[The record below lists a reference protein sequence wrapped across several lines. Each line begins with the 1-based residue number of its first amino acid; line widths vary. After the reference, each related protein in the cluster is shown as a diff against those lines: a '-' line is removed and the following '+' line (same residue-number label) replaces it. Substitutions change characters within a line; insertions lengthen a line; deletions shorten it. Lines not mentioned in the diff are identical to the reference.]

1 MLCPVCAVELTIA
14 ERQGIE
20 IDYCPSCR
28 GIWLDR
34 GELDK
39 IIERTATFNA
49 EPAPTGY
56 RGGKKHPYRGT
67 HHHERDD
74 DYPDKPKRGYKG
86 SKKHAYRGTHHHERE
101 YEYGERRYRDD
112 DRRYRDDKRRYKKS
126 KKRRASDLLEEIFD
140 IFD

>member
-1 MLCPVCAVELTIA
+1 MLCPVCAVELVIA

-39 IIERTATFNA
+39 IAERTSAYTSD
-49 EPAPTGY
+49 APPEGY

-67 HHHERDD
+67 HHHDRESVEE
-74 DYPDKPKRGYKG
+74 YPSKPKRGYKG
-86 SKKHAYRGTHHHERE
+86 GKKHRHRGTHYHDRE
-101 YEYGERRYRDD
+101 YEYGDRRRYDDD
-112 DRRYRDDKRRYKKS
+112 DRRRYKKS
-126 KKRRASDLLEEIFD
+126 KKRRASDLLEDLFD